1 MKLMSK
7 KQSNFKEYLT
17 AREIAKA
24 LSLHPQY
31 VRDCARMGII
41 PGMKIGSNWRFSLI
55 EVEAKMKQNAAVAVE
70 RSLLASSPTKND

>member
-1 MKLMSK
+1 MPK
-7 KQSNFKEYLT
+7 KQQKTEDYLT
-17 AREIAKA
+17 ARELAEA

>member
-1 MKLMSK
+1 MTKR
-7 KQSNFKEYLT
+7 QPNFKEYLT
-17 AREIAKA
+17 AKELADK
-24 LSLHPQY
+24 LCLHPQY

>member
-1 MKLMSK
+1 MSK
-7 KQSNFKEYLT
+7 KQQNSKDYLT
-17 AREIAKA
+17 ASELASK